1 MGQWTPISHNWVPPG
16 QSNKDNT
23 YFSSVGS
30 PCVYLLVIVISCNM
44 YGGITDN
51 MWDMLKITFI
61 IGAKQHEGAN
71 IVDKKNLA
79 YLDI

>member
-1 MGQWTPISHNWVPPG
+1 MH
-16 QSNKDNT
+16 
-23 YFSSVGS
+23 
-30 PCVYLLVIVISCNM
+30 
-44 YGGITDN
+44 GGPTDN
-51 MWDMLKITFI
+51 MWDILNITFI

>member
-1 MGQWTPISHNWVPPG
+1 MH
-16 QSNKDNT
+16 
-23 YFSSVGS
+23 
-30 PCVYLLVIVISCNM
+30 LLVISCNM

-51 MWDMLKITFI
+51 MLDMLKITFI